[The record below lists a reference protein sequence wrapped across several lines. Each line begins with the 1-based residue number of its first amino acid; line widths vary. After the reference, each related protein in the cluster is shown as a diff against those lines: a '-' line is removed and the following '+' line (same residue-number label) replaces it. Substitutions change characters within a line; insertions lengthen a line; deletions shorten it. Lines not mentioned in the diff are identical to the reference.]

1 MKRIFLTALGFAAA
15 AFAQDVVSARAG
27 MIQHIEGSVQV
38 DGKTITMPSREKMF
52 SQLPEVKRGSTLT
65 TTEGR
70 AEVLLT
76 PGVTLRLGEETSFK
90 MIDSDLA
97 NARVQLKEGM
107 AVVEVI
113 EVLKDTMVTVNV
125 GEATIEFRKPGTYKI
140 HASDRPELLVYDG
153 QADITIAGQKKS
165 AKKGNALSLEN
176 SLVARKFDTEKGDA
190 LLRWSMRRSGYMAMA
205 NVSAASAARSSNMG
219 SMMMMGGRGGMM
231 GGWYWN
237 PYYMMYTYLPYHGM
251 FCSSYV
257 GTCYYSPGR
266 VQQAFYNP
274 VYTNPSGGGSIGAG
288 ADNHTSYSYNQN
300 MGYTVASGGRSYEG
314 ISSGASA
321 SAGAPA
327 AAVAPVAASGGGR
340 SGGDAGGRGGE
351 GGGRAQ

>member
-1 MKRIFLTALGFAAA
+1 MKRIFLTAFGFAAA

-38 DGKTITMPSREKMF
+38 DGKAITMPSREKMF
-52 SQLPEVKRGSTLT
+52 SQLPEVKKGSTLT

-76 PGVTLRLGEETSFK
+76 PGVTLRLGEETSFT

-97 NARVQLKEGM
+97 NAKVELKEGM
-107 AVVEVI
+107 AVVEVLEI
-113 EVLKDTMVTVNV
+113 LKDTMVTVNV
-125 GEATIEFRKPGTYKI
+125 GAASIEFRKAGTYKI
-140 HASDRPELLVYDG
+140 HASDKPELLVYDG
-153 QADITIAGQKKS
+153 QADVTVGGQKKA
-165 AKKGNALSLEN
+165 AKKGNAFALEN
-176 SLVARKFDTEKGDA
+176 SMVARKFDTEKGDA

-205 NVSAASAARSSNMG
+205 NVSAASAARSGGGN
-219 SMMMMGGRGGMM
+219 MMMMGGGRGGMM

-251 FCSSYV
+251 FCNSYI
-257 GTCYYSPGR
+257 GACYYSPGR

-274 VYTNPSGGGSIGAG
+274 SYTNPGGGSVGSEASH
-288 ADNHTSYSYNQN
+288 NPTSYSYNQN
-300 MGYTVASGGRSYEG
+300 VGYTVASGDRSYSG

-327 AAVAPVAASGGGR
+327 ASAPAADSGGGR
-340 SGGDAGGRGGE
+340 SGGDSGGRGGE